1 MESYH
6 IIEEKLRQ
14 GMHQGNMHAC
24 LRDVGRL
31 AGGCIASNRI
41 TATELAS
48 LESLAVSLSIN
59 KSQGLREWQEGVSF
73 GRKQPAYEMEYTPG
87 NDEALSWDHNF
98 TSNDYRIVRKEWLSE
113 VTIDEPGQWD
123 EKEQCRQLSQYISTL
138 FKPDEI
144 IGYCTEVF
152 ERDDKLLPTKG
163 TYWQKAGDIL
173 ADLAKNKL
181 DNAIGTVNPQAGAWI
196 RFNPLDGNGAKDEN
210 VADYRFALVEC
221 DSLPIGKQVAVYK
234 QLNLPCAMIVHSG
247 GKSAH
252 AVVRIDAPNLEE
264 YRKRVDFLYE
274 VCARN
279 GLEVDRQNRNPSR
292 YSRMPGVE
300 RNGKKQFIIDSNVGA
315 ANWLD
320 WYNYIEDLNDDLPE
334 IEDASSAVTNP
345 PELRPELIEG
355 LLRVG
360 HKMRIAGASKAGKSY
375 LLLELA
381 IAIAEGRRWLGRQ
394 CRQGRA
400 LYINLELDDASCKRR
415 IYDIYKAMDIEPR
428 NAKNL
433 EIWNLRGRVLP
444 LDLLAPKIIR
454 RCADRHLDAII
465 IDPIYKVLTGDE
477 NAAADMAKFCN
488 LFDRIAKDCSCAV
501 IDCHHHSKG
510 GQGGKRSM
518 DRASG
523 SGVFARDP
531 DALLDMI
538 ELDAEYA
545 RSVRWNNLAYNAIVK
560 EVAGEVSNWEG
571 AEGVVDRLL
580 AICAAQLSR
589 KRQAKL
595 CGIRDRIRDSSQN
608 ATAWR
613 IESTLREFPSG
624 KPIDIWFDFP
634 LHSLDEGLLADTMPL
649 DADMAMQ
656 RKAREKKAAKPSK
669 EKRVRNLVDEIF
681 QDPTVFS
688 IPISQLTEKLEEEF
702 DKVSSRT
709 ITDNVDRS
717 KYSIASGLII
727 RKEARK

>member
-1 MESYH
+1 MNSFA

-24 LRDVGRL
+24 LRDTGRL

-41 TATELAS
+41 TATELAN
-48 LESLAVSLSIN
+48 LEALAVSLSIN
-59 KSQGLREWQEGVSF
+59 KAQGLREWQEGVKF
-73 GRKQPAYEMEYTPG
+73 GQQQPAYEVEFNPG
-87 NDEALSWDHNF
+87 NDEALSWDYEY
-98 TSNDYRIVRKEWLSE
+98 SAKDYRIVRKEWVS
-113 VTIDEPGQWD
+113 DEYIVEPESWNPC
-123 EKEQCRQLSQYISTL
+123 EQLTKYIETL
-138 FKPDEI
+138 FKPDEYV
-144 IGYCTEVF
+144 GYCTETF
-152 ERDDKLLPTKG
+152 ERDGKTLPTKG
-163 TYWQKAGDIL
+163 VYWRSAREILDELKGGHLDQAVGDY
-173 ADLAKNKL
+173 
-181 DNAIGTVNPQAGAWI
+181 NPESGAWI
-196 RFNPLDGNGAKDEN
+196 RINPLDGKGAKDEN
-210 VADYRFALVEC
+210 VTDFRFALVEC
-221 DSLPIGKQVAVYK
+221 DKLPLGKQVAIYK
-234 QLNLPCAMIVHSG
+234 QLQLPCAMIVHSG

-252 AVVRIDAPNLEE
+252 AVVRIDAPSMEE

-274 VCARN
+274 VCGRN
-279 GLEVDRQNRNPSR
+279 GLEIDRQNRNPSR
-292 YSRMPGVE
+292 YSRMPGIE
-300 RNGKKQFIIDSNVGA
+300 RNGKKQFIIETNVGA

-334 IEDASSAVTNP
+334 IETAEEAVAAP
-345 PELRPELIEG
+345 PPLREELIEG

-360 HKMRIAGASKAGKSY
+360 HKMRIAGASKAGKSF

-381 IAIAEGRRWLGRQ
+381 IAIAEGGKWLGRK
-394 CRQGRA
+394 CKQGRA
-400 LYINLELDDASCKRR
+400 LYVNLELDDASCKRR
-415 IYDIYKAMDIEPR
+415 IYDIYKAMAIKPL

-444 LDLLAPKIIR
+444 LDMLTPKIIR
-454 RCADRHLDAII
+454 RCADRHLNAII

-488 LFDRIAKDCSCAV
+488 YFDRIARDCDCAV

-538 ELDAEYA
+538 ELDAENA
-545 RSVRWNNLAYNAIVK
+545 KSVKANNLAFNAIVK
-560 EVAGEVSNWEG
+560 EIADEVDGWEG
-571 AEGVVDRLL
+571 AEGVTDRLL
-580 AICAAQLSR
+580 AICS
-589 KRQAKL
+589 AKL
-595 CGIRDRIRDSSQN
+595 PRQRQNELCAIRDRIYGSSQN

-634 LHSLDEGLLADTMPL
+634 LHTVDDGLLADAMPL
-649 DADMAMQ
+649 DSDTVIQ
-656 RKAREKKAAKPSK
+656 RKAKGKKAAKPSK

-681 QDPTVFS
+681 QDPNVFS
-688 IPISQLTEKLEEEF
+688 VPISKIAEKLEEEF

-709 ITDNVDRS
+709 ITDNVDRA
-717 KYSIASGLII
+717 KYSISGGLIVKKET
-727 RKEARK
+727 RK